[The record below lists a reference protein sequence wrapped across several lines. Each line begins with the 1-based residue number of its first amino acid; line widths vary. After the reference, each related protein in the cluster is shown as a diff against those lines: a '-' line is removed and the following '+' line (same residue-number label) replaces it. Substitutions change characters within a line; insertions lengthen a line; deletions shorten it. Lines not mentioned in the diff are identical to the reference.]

1 MKVKDI
7 LNSKGRNIFTVTEH
21 DSVNTAVAALA
32 TNRVGFLIV
41 MSMDGTVAGVI
52 SERDIVH
59 RCMSLKKD
67 PEQLK
72 VGDIMT
78 PKSAL
83 ITAAEDDEI
92 EKVMTTMTDKK
103 VRHLPVFQDEEVVGL
118 ISIGDVIKFILEE
131 KNDAIKSLMDYV
143 SR

>member
-1 MKVKDI
+1 
-7 LNSKGRNIFTVTEH
+7 
-21 DSVNTAVAALA
+21 
-32 TNRVGFLIV
+32 
-41 MSMDGTVAGVI
+41 MDGTVAGVI

>member
-7 LNSKGRNIFTVTEH
+7 LNSKGRKIFTVTEH